1 MAMLHVYRNLHYVE
15 VCYNEVKLYCNDP
28 KSSDRQ
34 ALTNRAETDK
44 SIPRGAV

>member
-1 MAMLHVYRNLHYVE
+1 MAMLHVYRNPLYGE

-28 KSSDRQ
+28 KSSDSQ
-34 ALTNRAETDK
+34 ALTNRSEADQ